1 MAGGG
6 GGGGGGGDLPI
17 VSITTIYSFARSLL
31 SALYA
36 CSKSGSSPGG
46 RVRIVL

>member
-6 GGGGGGGDLPI
+6 GGGGTCRLCPLHF
-17 VSITTIYSFARSLL
+17 YLL
-31 SALYA
+31 CTVMVA

-46 RVRIVL
+46 RETN